1 MSKPTPP
8 SLKNIDL
15 GEDWNQHPLVEWLAN
30 HKQIILWIFV
40 SLLALL
46 IVTYQLIAVRTVHN
60 ESDYYQAQTIFTQFQ
75 QADFSANSTAET
87 ELKQLEAL
95 MNNHPEL
102 KARYEGPLAQTLLV
116 LGQVPQA
123 RVFAE
128 DIFKRTQTE
137 HLQLYQDYSKSS
149 LLIGEGRYSEA
160 LQQAQQLQQML
171 TQLEPGAALPT
182 LSVFNLIRLG
192 VLYQQLG
199 QQQEERQ
206 IWEQL
211 QNFQDLEA
219 LVTVNQALKAGQA
232 SLNQYIEERK
242 QALPLKN

>member
-1 MSKPTPP
+1 MSKSTPP

-15 GEDWNQHPLVEWLAN
+15 GEDWSQHPLVEWLAN

-40 SLLALL
+40 GLLALL
-46 IVTYQLIAVRTVHN
+46 ILAYQLIAMRTVHN

-75 QADFSANSTAET
+75 QADGSANSTT
-87 ELKQLEAL
+87 EADLKKLEVI
-95 MNNHPEL
+95 MGSHPEL
-102 KARYEGPLAQTLLV
+102 KARYEGPLTQTLLV

-123 RVFAE
+123 RLFAE

-137 HLQLYQDYSKSS
+137 HLQLYQDYSKTS
-149 LLIGEGRYSEA
+149 LLIGEGHYAEA
-160 LQQAQQLQQML
+160 LQQSQQLQQTL
-171 TQLEPGAALPT
+171 AQLEPGATLPT

-211 QNFQDLEA
+211 QNYQDLEA

-242 QALPLKN
+242 QALAP